1 MEQRPANAGP
11 SGNRPRGSAHAISQM
26 QVSCQIRK
34 AHESGNSRTNREEVP
49 RRWSDSLQLR
59 SGGGAIRPSGWSE
72 SPRGH
77 VANMGAATRALARP
91 RHAIAAECSCSENP
105 SDRARHA
112 HDSGRRRTSL
122 SVAPP
127 PIVDVLEVAV
137 EPSIFQRAYV
147 PFAGR
152 RQAMELPA

>member
-1 MEQRPANAGP
+1 MERFAP
-11 SGNRPRGSAHAISQM
+11 
-26 QVSCQIRK
+26 V
-34 AHESGNSRTNREEVP
+34 
-49 RRWSDSLQLR
+49 
-59 SGGGAIRPSGWSE
+59 GGAIRPSGWSD

-91 RHAIAAECSCSENP
+91 RHAIAAEECSCSENP
-105 SDRARHA
+105 TDPARPA
-112 HDSGRRRTSL
+112 HGSGRRRTSL

-147 PFAGR
+147 PSAGR
-152 RQAMELPA
+152 RHAMELPA